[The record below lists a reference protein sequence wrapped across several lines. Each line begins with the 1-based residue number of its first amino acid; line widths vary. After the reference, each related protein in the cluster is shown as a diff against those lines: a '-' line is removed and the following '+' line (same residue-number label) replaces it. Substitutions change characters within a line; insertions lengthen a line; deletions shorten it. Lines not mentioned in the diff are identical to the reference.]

1 MLNAQICNSVIFIG
15 HVVCVVS
22 RTFQILSVQ
31 FISIG
36 ESKALMTSHLD
47 DFMKVLFENIKR
59 KQCTNQLSI
68 VLGTKQNKTK
78 KKKKR
83 KPFAK
88 EPEGILG

>member
-1 MLNAQICNSVIFIG
+1 
-15 HVVCVVS
+15 
-22 RTFQILSVQ
+22 
-31 FISIG
+31 
-36 ESKALMTSHLD
+36 MTSHLD